1 MGKAGRPHPELAC
14 AGSVL
19 GAVRDA
25 DVVLLLTEWR
35 EICDTHPEVL
45 GKTVARR
52 AIVDGRNALTRRGG
66 RQRAGHIA
74 RPAGISENIR
84 GASTY
89 FMS

>member
-1 MGKAGRPHPELAC
+1 MNVFDPAAMGKAGRPHPELAC

-52 AIVDGRNALTRRGG
+52 AIVDGRNALDQARWQAAGWTYRAPG
-66 RQRAGHIA
+66 R
-74 RPAGISENIR
+74 N
-84 GASTY
+84 
-89 FMS
+89 F